1 MSSSNTHDFTM
12 DPNLLVSVIKSQAG
26 TLSKALVEG
35 VMNSIDAG
43 AKRVDITLDK
53 EHFTIK
59 DKGKGFSSRQDI
71 ELWFCRFGTPHTE
84 QDAMFGRFR
93 MGRGQM
99 MAFAATTWRTGPFL
113 MQVDIETTGLTYELQ
128 ELPVPVEGC
137 EIEGKLYQPLNDY
150 KLSTVL
156 AELKTFVAYA
166 PRPVYVNG
174 ELYGA
179 PAQRLKSWTFED
191 DHAYYRLTQDAR
203 ELQVYNQGIFVEQM
217 GAWRIGMGGVV
228 VSKRPLL
235 VNFARNS
242 VMENS
247 CLSWQRI
254 ARTIENKVLQK
265 LLSAKKLSDTE
276 RQFLARHLTRL
287 KELMGPSYAKAKLLT
302 DPTGKHSALEELSK
316 YKRFAY
322 TAEITPRA
330 CALHGQDGTF
340 VLTEAMLERFGT
352 ASVEEF
358 LSLIKSIDVSLL
370 PYDYTVTKIDELSA
384 FEVNRVSMLDAAG
397 LKAKKLAAYKALG
410 VMNELLSNAL
420 LREELIGAKR
430 MLLVGRHKN
439 NRFSAW
445 TDGKSYVTAN
455 EKSLKLF
462 ETGQNGILT
471 WVHILIHEYT
481 HDTDDSES
489 HDHGEVFY
497 RKFHDTLF
505 IVGLG
510 LAAIAQQGLIAYLQE
525 LKVLG
530 VPQPHRLKRQ
540 LKGLPGNKALVSSS
554 NPEILA
560 TGAGV

>member
-71 ELWFCRFGTPHTE
+71 ELWFGRFGTPHTE
-84 QDAMFGRFR
+84 QDVMFGRFR

-99 MAFAATTWRTGPFL
+99 MAFAATTWRTGSFL
-113 MQVDIETTGLTYELQ
+113 IQVDIETAGLTYELQ
-128 ELPVPVEGC
+128 ELPVQVEGC

-166 PRPVYVNG
+166 PSPVYVNG

-179 PAQRLKSWTFED
+179 PAQRLKSWTFEED
-191 DHAYYRLTQDAR
+191 SAYYRLTQDAR
-203 ELQVYNQGIFVEQM
+203 ELQVYNQGIFVEQI

-242 VMENS
+242 VMEDS

-254 ARTIENKVLQK
+254 AGTIENKVLQK
-265 LLSAKKLSDTE
+265 LLTAKKLSDTE
-276 RQFLARHLTRL
+276 RQFLARHLSRL
-287 KELMGPSYAKAKLLT
+287 KELIGPAYAKAKLLT
-302 DPTGKHSALEELSK
+302 DPTGKHSALEELRK

-322 TAEITPRA
+322 TPEITPRA

-352 ASVEEF
+352 ASIEEF
-358 LSLIKSIDVSLL
+358 LSLIKSIDAALL
-370 PYDYTVTKIDELSA
+370 PCDYTVTKIDELSA

-410 VMNELLSNAL
+410 VMNELLSHAL
-420 LREELIGAKR
+420 LRDELISSKR
-430 MLLVGRHKN
+430 VLLVGRHKN

-455 EKSLKLF
+455 ENSLKLF
-462 ETGQNGILT
+462 ETGQDGILT

-505 IVGLG
+505 TAGLG

-540 LKGLPGNKALVSSS
+540 LKGLSGNKVLTSPS
-554 NPEILA
+554 NPEIISA
-560 TGAGV
+560 GAGV